1 MAHIDIIIL
10 AFLSEFK
17 MIGSVTLTWQDSMH
31 GTHDAIGFKMD
42 SEYNHGQL
50 SFKDFFN

>member
-17 MIGSVTLTWQDSMH
+17 KIGNKTL
-31 GTHDAIGFKMD
+31 I
-42 SEYNHGQL
+42 
-50 SFKDFFN
+50 